1 MIQKRTSWEWL
12 SAVLRSNW
20 IRIEHYTLA
29 LAIKSVTIV
38 KHLLSAGHLHM
49 SQDGEIENKPKV
61 KI

>member
-1 MIQKRTSWEWL
+1 MMQKRASWEWL
-12 SAVLRSNW
+12 SALLMSNW

-49 SQDGEIENKPKV
+49 SQDGEVEDKPKG